1 MLSLMASQP
10 QPRTA
15 TYDDY
20 LALPDD
26 QKAELIDGTLYFMS
40 GPKGRHVR
48 VSSTLQIV
56 LGAPFALS
64 AGPSGERPGGWW
76 ILHEPEV
83 HLALDRRVVRPDL
96 AGWRRE
102 RMPSPPSDSHKFTLC
117 PDWVC
122 EVLSPSTTSYDTIVK
137 MPRYLEAGVRW
148 AWIVDPVAE
157 RVDVFQ
163 AGDGEWLAAGSHEG
177 GGVARLSPFEAVGLD
192 LGPLW

>member
-1 MLSLMASQP
+1 
-10 QPRTA
+10 
-15 TYDDY
+15 
-20 LALPDD
+20 
-26 QKAELIDGTLYFMS
+26 
-40 GPKGRHVR
+40 
-48 VSSTLQIV
+48 
-56 LGAPFALS
+56 
-64 AGPSGERPGGWW
+64 
-76 ILHEPEV
+76 
-83 HLALDRRVVRPDL
+83 VRPDL

-102 RMPSPPSDSHKFTLC
+102 RMPSPPTDSHKFTLC

-177 GGVARLSPFEAVGLD
+177 GGVGRLSPFEAVGLD